1 MLVFLGSEPPRFR
14 KVEPAGGPTAR
25 QRILIE
31 PACASIREHV
41 VGAVL
46 RNVTFTQAAY
56 DSFID
61 LQDKLHQNICRKRS
75 LVAIGTHDL
84 DTIRGPFRYR
94 ALAPEDI
101 AFVPLNQTKRMTAV
115 QLMDFY
121 ATHAQLK
128 QYLPIIR
135 DSAVYPVIY
144 DADDVVLSLPPIIN
158 SDHSKI
164 TLNTRNVL
172 IECTATD
179 LTKAKV
185 VLDTIVCM
193 FSQHCAQPFTCE
205 PLDVVLADGETIL
218 SYPELAYRTEHVS
231 PVTANSYIGIE

>member
-1 MLVFLGSEPPRFR
+1 M
-14 KVEPAGGPTAR
+14 
-25 QRILIE
+25 
-31 PACASIREHV
+31 
-41 VGAVL
+41 GAVL

-84 DTIRGPFRYR
+84 DTISGPFRYR
-94 ALAPEDI
+94 ALPPTDI
-101 AFVPLNQTKRMTAV
+101 AFVPLNQTRRLNGAE
-115 QLMDFY
+115 LMEFY

-135 DSAVYPVIY
+135 ESPLYPVIY
-144 DADDVVLSLPPIIN
+144 DSNDVVLSLPPIIN

-164 TLNTRNVL
+164 TLATRNVL

-179 LTKAKV
+179 LTKAIV

-193 FSQHCAQPFTCE
+193 FSQHCAEPFTVE
-205 PLDVVLADGETIL
+205 PMDVLQADGQTVL
-218 SYPELAYRTEHVS
+218 SYPELSYRTERIE
-231 PVTANSYIGIE
+231 PTTANSYIGIE